1 MGDKDKSVVPD
12 LKFNIEEL
20 GIIKA
25 ALVSHAA
32 VLVRRQTKETNPQIR
47 KIIADDVTKIDQLGN
62 RIYSLELEF

>member
-25 ALVSHAA
+25 AVDM
-32 VLVRRQTKETNPQIR
+32 P
-47 KIIADDVTKIDQLGN
+47 D
-62 RIYSLELEF
+62 Y